1 MKTSCGQFLNLAHYF
16 PYDVKLRLLA
26 HSRSF
31 LANQKARNAI
41 VGAIL
46 LRFVILSPGACA
58 NPLGLGWDYTLP
70 DSAFSASSEMT
81 PGKEI
86 IVINAFLVK
95 LKSTKSGL
103 PDFLLLSNSI
113 SISFCFPPSTL
124 LKMLAAINIDI
135 IYATNF
141 KKPFCK

>member
-1 MKTSCGQFLNLAHYF
+1 MRKIFNLAHYF

-26 HSRSF
+26 HSQSF
-31 LANQKARNAI
+31 LANQKARNTT
-41 VGAIL
+41 VGAENL

-81 PGKEI
+81 PGKDS

-95 LKSTKSGL
+95 LQSRKSGL
-103 PDFLLLSNSI
+103 PDFSLLSNSI

-124 LKMLAAINIDI
+124 LTAI
-135 IYATNF
+135 
-141 KKPFCK
+141 C